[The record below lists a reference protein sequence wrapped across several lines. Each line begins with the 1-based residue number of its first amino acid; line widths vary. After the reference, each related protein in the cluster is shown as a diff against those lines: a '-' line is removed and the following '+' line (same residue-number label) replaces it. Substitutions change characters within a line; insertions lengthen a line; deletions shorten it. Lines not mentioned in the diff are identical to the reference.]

1 MNLRLLN
8 LLIKEG
14 EGLTTEFKE
23 RFTPRID
30 QDMVAFANSK
40 GGKILLGVSD
50 NGSIS
55 GEKLTN
61 HLKSQ
66 IISIGRNC
74 DPSISLSIKQ
84 VRNVVLV
91 EVQEG
96 DEKPY
101 SCSSGYFKRLDAV
114 TQKMSKKEL
123 ESIFERFSKVPFEE
137 KINKDINWKDISKEK
152 IKSFLRES
160 HIQLGNINPKEI
172 LDSLNLSKN
181 NQIKNAGVLFFAK
194 LPRKFILQSQ
204 MTLIAFKGTD
214 RVHIYDRQDIQD
226 DLLTQFNEAMIFLQ
240 KHLNVRSEIK
250 GVNRKDIYEIPLEAL
265 REVVVNAIV
274 HRDYSVYGTSLMVE
288 IDDNSIVISN
298 PGGLPFDFNKN
309 KIGTVS
315 IRRNELIADM
325 FARMDKAERV
335 GTGFKRIKDIL
346 GKEKLPFPDI
356 ESDTFCRVIFKRPVK
371 FKGSEKSSEKG
382 SEKTRE
388 KIVNLIKENQ
398 YITTREIADTLNL
411 STRAVEKQIS
421 ALKEERKLKRIG
433 PDKGG
438 YWKVQEK

>member
-30 QDMVAFANSK
+30 QDIVAFANSK
-40 GGKILLGVSD
+40 GGKILLGITD
-50 NGSIS
+50 NGNLS

-66 IISIGRNC
+66 IISLGRNC
-74 DPSISLSIKQ
+74 DPNISVSIKQ
-84 VRNVVLV
+84 VGNVVLV
-91 EVQEG
+91 EVPEG

-123 ESIFERFSKVPFEE
+123 ELIFEKFSKVPFEE
-137 KINKDINWKDISKEK
+137 KINKDIDWKDISREK
-152 IKSFLRES
+152 VKSFLRES
-160 HIQLGNINPKEI
+160 HVQLSSVNPKEI

-194 LPRKFILQSQ
+194 LPRRFILQAQ
-204 MTLIAFKGTD
+204 MTLIAFKGTE
-214 RVHIYDRQDIQD
+214 RIHIYDRKDIQD

-265 REVVVNAIV
+265 REVVANAII
-274 HRDYSVYGTSLMVE
+274 HRDYRVYGTSLMVE
-288 IDDNSIVISN
+288 VNDDSVVISN

-335 GTGFKRIKDIL
+335 GTGFKRIKYIL
-346 GKEKLPFPDI
+346 EKVKLPFPDI
-356 ESDTFCRVIFKRPVK
+356 ESDTFCRVAFKRPVK

-388 KIVNLIKENQ
+388 KIIDLIKENQ
-398 YITTREIADTLNL
+398 HITTKEIADALNL

-438 YWKVQEK
+438 SWKV